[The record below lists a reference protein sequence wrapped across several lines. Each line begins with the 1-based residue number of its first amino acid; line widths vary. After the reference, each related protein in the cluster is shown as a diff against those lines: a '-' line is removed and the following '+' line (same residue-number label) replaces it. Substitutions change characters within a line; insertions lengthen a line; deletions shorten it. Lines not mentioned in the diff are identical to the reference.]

1 MEVVG
6 EQNPAQVQDAAKD
19 AGTTEKK
26 DENMFSTENLA
37 KDTAVPAPEVESAH
51 DPTIKIG
58 AEMPQVTITPE
69 DKVSFLDAIMSNTRF
84 TKSYS
89 LYGGRVR
96 IRLRSLTLDETN
108 AIAAFLFKQ
117 SVNDATW
124 HLSGRGRRYALAA
137 QVEMFNGT
145 ELAPLEAPLFE
156 TLAEDGKTT
165 KPPAWVD
172 RDRFWDNKDVGLVE
186 AILKCM
192 TDFDTRYKI
201 LISKAQDENFWNP
214 DTP

>member
-6 EQNPAQVQDAAKD
+6 EQDPAQVQDAAKEAKSPD
-19 AGTTEKK
+19 NK
-26 DENMFSTENLA
+26 DEKMFSNENLA
-37 KDTAVPAPEVESAH
+37 KDTVVPAPEMAPAQ

-89 LYGGRVR
+89 LYGGRVK

-108 AIAAFLFKQ
+108 ALSAFLFKQ
-117 SVNDATW
+117 SVKDATW

-137 QVEMFNGT
+137 QVEMFNDV

-172 RDRFWDNKDVGLVE
+172 RDKFWDNKDVGVVD

-192 TDFDTRYKI
+192 LDFDTRYSI
-201 LISKAQDENFWNP
+201 LTKKAQDENFWNP